1 MSNSQKSNVRNALL
15 CKLDFLDQK
24 IAIALIR
31 VRNGNEE
38 LRSYLRFLEEERERT
53 EIELRGISL

>member
-1 MSNSQKSNVRNALL
+1 MSNTHSSNLRNALL
-15 CKLDFLDQK
+15 CKLGFLDQK

-38 LRSYLRFLEEERERT
+38 LRGYIHFLEEERERA
-53 EIELRGISL
+53 EIELRGISF

>member
-15 CKLDFLDQK
+15 CKLGFLDQK
-24 IAIALIR
+24 IVIALIR

>member
-15 CKLDFLDQK
+15 CRLGFLDQK